1 MGRQF
6 SVEAAP
12 CTQRERLETECRK
25 ALGTWNEYRAESVR
39 SRLGERRA
47 DHRFLQLQAK
57 YARAYT
63 MLQNHL
69 HNCVVCMLTS
79 MEERDSEKNSGARSG
94 KKQHV

>member
-6 SVEAAP
+6 SVKAAT
-12 CTQRERLETECRK
+12 CTQREKLEKECQK

-39 SRLGERRA
+39 SRFGERKA

-69 HNCVVCMLTS
+69 HNCVFCMLTS
-79 MEERDSEKNSGARSG
+79 VEERETEKNSDARSG
-94 KKQHV
+94 KKLHV